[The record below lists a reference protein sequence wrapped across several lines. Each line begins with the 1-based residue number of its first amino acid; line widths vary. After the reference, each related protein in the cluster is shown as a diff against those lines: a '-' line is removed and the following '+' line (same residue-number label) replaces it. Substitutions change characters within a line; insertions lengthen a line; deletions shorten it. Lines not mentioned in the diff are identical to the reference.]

1 MKTIHR
7 TAIVASIALI
17 TWGGALYALPAVPAA
32 SSDVLS
38 IKTTHYEDALQLA
51 AEEIEQGRC
60 VTIERVGA
68 STWLHSCG
76 ER

>member
-1 MKTIHR
+1 MIIR
-7 TAIVASIALI
+7 TKLIALCSAAALA
-17 TWGGALYALPAVPAA
+17 GACTLYAFTPAQGA

-38 IKTTHYEDALQLA
+38 IKTAHYEDALQLA

-60 VTIERVGA
+60 VTIERAGA